1 MENSN
6 YNINNNQFIK
16 INESSQLTITLRK
29 KKLDEK
35 LNEFHSKTESNLSK
49 YEVESENTIKLCII
63 SKNLL
68 EEKDS
73 EKVINI

>member
-16 INESSQLTITLRK
+16 INESSQLTINLRK

-35 LNEFHSKTESNLSK
+35 LNEFHSKTESNL
-49 YEVESENTIKLCII
+49 
-63 SKNLL
+63 
-68 EEKDS
+68 
-73 EKVINI
+73 